1 MNVQYF
7 VERDHLIEKI
17 DGYLQKVETVND
29 CRKIVILRGMGGKA
43 LLSPSAD
50 QS

>member
-7 VERDHLIEKI
+7 VGRDHLIEKI
-17 DGYLQKVETVND
+17 DGYLQKAETVND
-29 CRKIVILRGMGGKA
+29 SRKIVILRGMGGKA
-43 LLSPSAD
+43 LLNSLAD

>member
-7 VERDHLIEKI
+7 VGRDHLIQKI
-17 DGYLQKVETVND
+17 DGYLQKAETVNE

-43 LLSPSAD
+43 LLSPSAH

>member
-7 VERDHLIEKI
+7 VARGHLIEKI

-29 CRKIVILRGMGGKA
+29 RTKIVVLGGMGGKA
-43 LLSPSAD
+43 LLNPLTD